1 MTVQSLYRFSK
12 SNRQRSS
19 LWTGKLQQYP
29 VRKRS
34 GGKCIWD
41 ILYKKQTAM
50 VNEWTIH
57 TLFDKTHLY
66 HPFCVEIF
74 YQSQGNYRS
83 LYLFIYFGFFFRK
96 LLKYMSKCLCAVI
109 YIYSVLF
116 HIHRK
121 NIFLVQ
127 AAPFHNLFL
136 VGMMSMRVIVN
147 WSISFHLSLKALRLW
162 SSAYWTDSLRLRNH
176 LQTVSSV

>member
-109 YIYSVLF
+109 YIYILF
-116 HIHRK
+116 YSTSTVKIY
-121 NIFLVQ
+121 FLSKQ
-127 AAPFHNLFL
+127 LPFITF
-136 VGMMSMRVIVN
+136 S
-147 WSISFHLSLKALRLW
+147 W
-162 SSAYWTDSLRLRNH
+162 
-176 LQTVSSV
+176 